1 MKNKELRMKNIKTD
15 IYMTTAELDSR
26 KMILIREIIDHFNT
40 EDALQRLAEA
50 CSIIRK
56 EEDHPSSELPLQLFQ
71 ELTETVER
79 QYEAGQCITDEELDK
94 VIQTW

>member
-1 MKNKELRMKNIKTD
+1 
-15 IYMTTAELDSR
+15 MTTAELDSH
-26 KMILIREIIDHFNT
+26 KMILVREIINHFNT
-40 EDALQRLAEA
+40 EESLQKLAEA

-79 QYEAGQCITDEELDK
+79 QYEAGQCITDEELTEEMK
-94 VIQTW
+94 TW